1 LLESLASR
9 KPIPY
14 DPLMAKEP
22 PSEDS
27 FDSIQ
32 KIVEVLR
39 YLVLRDHG
47 LQLQGEGRKARET
60 VDALVKKYNIPPLRR
75 L

>member
-1 LLESLASR
+1 MSS
-9 KPIPY
+9 
-14 DPLMAKEP
+14 PLMAKEP
-22 PSEDS
+22 PSENS
-27 FDSIQ
+27 FDSIL
-32 KIVEVLR
+32 KIVGVLR